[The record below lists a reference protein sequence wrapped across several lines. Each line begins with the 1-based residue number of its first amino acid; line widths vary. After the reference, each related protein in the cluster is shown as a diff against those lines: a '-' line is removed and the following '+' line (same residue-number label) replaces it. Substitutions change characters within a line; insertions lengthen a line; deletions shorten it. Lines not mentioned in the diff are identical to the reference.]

1 MTTLLV
7 CNTIAIALSL
17 VALWIYFRPLRTEHR
32 TWKELPGTTANPALQ
47 MFLFSLFALGAG
59 LIVTNVYL
67 ILRR

>member
-7 CNTIAIALSL
+7 CNTIAIVLSL
-17 VALWIYFRPLRTEHR
+17 VALWIYFRPLCTEHR
-32 TWKELPGTTANPALQ
+32 TWKEPSGTTANPTLQ
-47 MFLFSLFALGAG
+47 MFLFGLFALGAG